1 MRDDSG
7 WGRNLGGYSLL
18 EADICFGIFLFFIYF
33 LFLNIQ
39 VIGLKLEGSFLS
51 LLGGVWLCRKDRKLG
66 EGQVEIKVNPQQ

>member
-18 EADICFGIFLFFIYF
+18 EANICFGIFFFF
-33 LFLNIQ
+33 LKIQ

-51 LLGGVWLCRKDRKLG
+51 FLGGIGCAEKTG
-66 EGQVEIKVNPQQ
+66 N